1 MSTNAAN
8 VTRPTAA
15 AQSAQARVVRH
26 FLRFTLGQRVEH
38 MVVMVAC
45 VVLLLTGLPQK
56 YNTASWSQPF
66 IETPDRLNILQT
78 IHHIFAVILIVECL
92 YHVGRAIYLL
102 ARRKLSPAIFPT
114 TQDLAD
120 AWQMI
125 KYLLY
130 LAPEKPR
137 FGRYNYEQKFM
148 YWLVFF
154 ALGVLTFSGLIIWF
168 PILATRVLPGG
179 IVPAAKL
186 AHSTEAI
193 VTAVFLLIWHTY
205 HVHIERFN
213 TSVFTGYISEDDL
226 RAYHSKEYE
235 RLAGSGASNAKG
247 KNQATKGGQ

>member
-8 VTRPTAA
+8 VTQTTAA
-15 AQSAQARVVRH
+15 AKSAKARVVRH
-26 FLRFTLGQRVEH
+26 FLRFTLSQRAEH
-38 MVVMVAC
+38 LVIMIAC
-45 VVLLLTGLPQK
+45 IVLLLTGLPQK
-56 YNTASWSQPF
+56 YNMSSWSQPF
-66 IETPDRLNILQT
+66 IETPARLSILQT
-78 IHHIFAVILIVECL
+78 IHHIFAVILIIECL

-102 ARRKLSPAIFPT
+102 TRRKLSPAIFPT

-120 AWQMI
+120 AWQMV
-125 KYLLY
+125 KYLLF

-168 PILATRVLPGG
+168 PILVTRVLPGG

-193 VTAVFLLIWHTY
+193 VTAIFLLIWHTY

-213 TSVFTGYISEDDL
+213 TSIFTGYISEDDL
-226 RAYHSKEYE
+226 RTYHPKEYE
-235 RLAGSGASNAKG
+235 RLVRSGASSPKS
-247 KNQATKGGQ
+247 KNQAAKGGR